1 MRNKYEVTRNRQ
13 RDRDQGVGD
22 VVDTAVASDLTAELK
37 RDSLSEF
44 HESAGGSDKKSVCSA
59 IITDRDKT

>member
-1 MRNKYEVTRNRQ
+1 M
-13 RDRDQGVGD
+13 GD